1 VIRREGVFPLG
12 AKEALMWSVE
22 EIESVAAVRDE
33 WDALADRAGAGP
45 FTRPGWFEAWA
56 AAFAAAPVRVLAV
69 REGDRLA
76 GAVPFLARRGA
87 LLSPTNW
94 HTPAFGLTAESG
106 AAREALAGALLA
118 RRAARVDLALV
129 DAADPA
135 LPVLREAAAAR
146 GHRVVERVAMRSP
159 YVPLEGDFDAYR
171 ETLPRKLRKELGR
184 LGRRLADEGAVEYA
198 FEDGTERLDELLDEG
213 FAVEGSGW
221 KSEAGTAIASR
232 AETRRFYRDVAR
244 WAAGRG
250 TLVLAFLRL
259 DGRPLAFDMCIED
272 AGAIHVLK
280 GGFDVDYRRFGP
292 GTLLTARSIERAC
305 SLGLGSYELLGADD
319 EYKRVWTGAVRERV
333 RFQAFSPSPAGRLSH
348 LAWTHG
354 RAVAKR
360 ALAEA
365 ERRRG

>member
-1 VIRREGVFPLG
+1 MIRREGVFPLG
-12 AKEALMWSVE
+12 AKEALVLSVE
-22 EIESVAAVRDE
+22 EIESVADVREE
-33 WDALADRAGAGP
+33 WDALADRVGATP
-45 FTRPGWFEAWA
+45 FLRPGWFEAWA
-56 AAFAAAPVRVLAV
+56 AAFAAGPVRVLAV
-69 REGDRLA
+69 REGERLA
-76 GAVPFLARRGA
+76 AVIPFVARRGA
-87 LLSPTNW
+87 VLSPTNW
-94 HTPAFGLTAESG
+94 HTPAFGIVAESDG
-106 AAREALAGALLA
+106 AREAVARALLA
-118 RRAARVDLALV
+118 RRAARVDIAFV
-129 DAADPA
+129 DAANPTLDP
-135 LPVLREAAAAR
+135 LREAATAR
-146 GHRVVERVAMRSP
+146 GHTVVERVAMRSP
-159 YVPLEGDFDAYR
+159 YVPLEGDFDGYR
-171 ETLPRKLRKELGR
+171 ESLPRKLRKELGR
-184 LGRRLADEGAVEYA
+184 LGRRLADEGTVEYA
-198 FEDGTERLDELLDEG
+198 FEDGSERLDELLDEG

-232 AETRRFYRDVAR
+232 EDTRRFYRDVAR

-292 GTLLTARSIERAC
+292 GTLLTATSIERAY

-319 EYKRVWTGAVRERV
+319 EYKRVWTSSVRERL
-333 RFQAFSPSPAGRLSH
+333 RFQAFAPSPAGWLSR

-354 RAVAKR
+354 RTVAKR